1 MTTSTR
7 LDFFFFFAHR
17 RNDDNSESFIEL
29 FFTRK
34 EALLSLLDKLKPS
47 PDRREKKL
55 LTFVNLF
62 PPLRELKPVVE

>member
-7 LDFFFFFAHR
+7 LDLIFFFAHCSK
-17 RNDDNSESFIEL
+17 NDNSESFIEL
-29 FFTRK
+29 VFHQKRSTVI
-34 EALLSLLDKLKPS
+34 LLDKFKPS

-62 PPLRELKPVVE
+62 PPLQELKPIVE

>member
-17 RNDDNSESFIEL
+17 RKDDNSESFIVL
-29 FFTRK
+29 YFTRK
-34 EALLSLLDKLKPS
+34 EALLSLLDKFKPS
-47 PDRREKKL
+47 PDRREKKP

-62 PPLRELKPVVE
+62 PPLQELKPVVE

>member
-7 LDFFFFFAHR
+7 LDFFFFAHR
-17 RNDDNSESFIEL
+17 RKDDNSESFIEL

-34 EALLSLLDKLKPS
+34 EALLSLLDKFKPS
-47 PDRREKKL
+47 SDRREKKL

-62 PPLRELKPVVE
+62 PPLQELKPVVE

>member
-7 LDFFFFFAHR
+7 LDFFFFAHR
-17 RNDDNSESFIEL
+17 RKDDNSESFIEL

-47 PDRREKKL
+47 L

-62 PPLRELKPVVE
+62 PPLQELKPVVE